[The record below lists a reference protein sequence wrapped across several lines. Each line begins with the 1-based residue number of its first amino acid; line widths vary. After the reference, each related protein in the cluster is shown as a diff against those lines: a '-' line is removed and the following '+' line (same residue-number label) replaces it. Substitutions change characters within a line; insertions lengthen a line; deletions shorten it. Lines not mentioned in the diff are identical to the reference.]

1 MSNEHILRTKIQNYI
16 IAEFGDDF
24 NASIVNVQSIQDP
37 IRFVGPVYLA
47 VVSLT
52 PLAEDVSA
60 TLSDCDP
67 DDIKQMQRFLSD
79 GFEVSCVFNSSGQ
92 EIERHFRGMDYFF
105 DYQEIEI

>member
-1 MSNEHILRTKIQNYI
+1 MSNQHILRTKIRNYI

-24 NASIVNVQSIQDP
+24 KASVVVVQSIKNP

-60 TLSDCDP
+60 TLSDCDQ
-67 DDIKQMQRFLSD
+67 DDIEQMQRLLSD
-79 GFEVSCVFNSSGQ
+79 GQEVSCIFNSSGQ

-105 DYQEIEI
+105 DYQKIEI